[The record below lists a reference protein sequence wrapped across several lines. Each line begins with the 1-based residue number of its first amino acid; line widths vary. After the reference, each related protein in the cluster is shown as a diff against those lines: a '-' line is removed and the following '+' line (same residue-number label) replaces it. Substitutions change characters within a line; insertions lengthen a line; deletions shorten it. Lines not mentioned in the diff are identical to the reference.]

1 MTRTGLLLA
10 LALVAALNG
19 GCFLRRTP
27 KPPKE
32 SGSIASEVEAT
43 FRQRWVDQRVA
54 QLKAQKVADDAARA
68 QAEAEFRE
76 KFEYLQGK
84 AK

>member
-1 MTRTGLLLA
+1 MA
-10 LALVAALNG
+10 PAADG
-19 GCFLRRTP
+19 AP
-27 KPPKE
+27 KPRRRLLHTSDVHLGGYDTGPEYKRE
-32 SGSIASEVEAT
+32 EVEAT
-43 FRQRWVDQRVA
+43 FRQRWVEQRVA

-84 AK
+84 GK

>member
-32 SGSIASEVEAT
+32 STHIASEVEAT

-54 QLKAQKVADDAARA
+54 QLKAQKVPDDAART

-76 KFEYLQGK
+76 KYEYLQGK

>member
-10 LALVAALNG
+10 LALVAALNS

-32 SGSIASEVEAT
+32 STAIASEVEAT
-43 FRQRWVDQRVA
+43 FRQRWLDQRVG
-54 QLKAQKVADDAARA
+54 QLKAQKVGDEAART
-68 QAEAEFRE
+68 QAETEFRE
-76 KFEYLQGK
+76 KYEYLQGK

>member
-1 MTRTGLLLA
+1 MTRIGLLLA
-10 LALVAALNG
+10 LALVAALNS

-32 SGSIASEVEAT
+32 STSIASEVEAT
-43 FRQRWVDQRVA
+43 FRQRWVDQRIG
-54 QLKAQKVADDAARA
+54 QLKAQGVAADAARA

-76 KFEYLQGK
+76 KYEYLQGK